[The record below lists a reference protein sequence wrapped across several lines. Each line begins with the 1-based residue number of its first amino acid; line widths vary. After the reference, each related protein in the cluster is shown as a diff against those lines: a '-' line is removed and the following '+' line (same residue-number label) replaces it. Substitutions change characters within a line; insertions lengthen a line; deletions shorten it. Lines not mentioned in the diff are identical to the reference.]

1 MLPVH
6 WGELQLA
13 YHGWTEPLERVL
25 AFAERAHVRVIAPM
39 PGQSVEPELPP
50 AFVHW
55 WPKLP
60 FQSAKDA
67 PIISSRIPAGWIA
80 PGTLR

>member
-1 MLPVH
+1 VH
-6 WGELQLA
+6 WGKLQLA

-25 AFAERAHVRVIAPM
+25 AAAQRAQVPVIAPM
-39 PGQSVEPELPP
+39 PGQSVEPEAPP
-50 AFVHW
+50 PSVRW

-67 PIISSRIPAGWIA
+67 PIVSSRIPAGWIA
-80 PGTLR
+80 PGSLQ

>member
-6 WGELQLA
+6 WGKLQLA

-25 AFAERAHVRVIAPM
+25 AAAQRAHVQVIAPM
-39 PGQSVEPELPP
+39 PGESVEPEAPP
-50 AFVHW
+50 AFVRW

-67 PIISSRIPAGWIA
+67 PIVSSRIPAGWIA
-80 PGTLR
+80 PGSLR